1 MTDDVRVY
9 WADMTPTEQ
18 VMAEQV
24 ARLQVRA
31 HAAEEA
37 VERVLAKPYLNAR
50 PHGQPDPWREGYN
63 QALREVRDTLMDRSH
78 E

>member
-24 ARLQVRA
+24 ARMQVRA

-37 VERVLAKPYLNAR
+37 VERV
-50 PHGQPDPWREGYN
+50 RELHRRTSQGWCWECVEHAYPC
-63 QALREVRDTLMDRSH
+63 ATVLTLDGA

>member
-37 VERVLAKPYLNAR
+37 VERTRGAR
-50 PHGQPDPWREGYN
+50 ATTRHSARY
-63 QALREVRDTLMDRSH
+63 ATR
-78 E
+78 